1 MNKFPKET
9 SLKIELKKA
18 MGKLESL
25 GISYPSGYFEKLL
38 IKYSSGITYPRIL
51 MRIGEPNIR
60 NHPLYKKILLRRRKF
75 LDYGCGTG
83 DDIRALLKDGYP
95 RKNIKGFDIEWN
107 SLNIGFDLYRDKER
121 TQDIF
126 TVSTTLPF
134 NKEVF
139 DAVYSGSVLHT
150 IRQKHQIA
158 SYLHKANEVL
168 KDKGILFGSTLGTDN
183 NSPFSTEDVSLTLL
197 TEKGLCQLLKDA
209 GFTDI
214 KTSITNVD
222 ILTNPKYRIWFSG
235 KKVVNVGYNSI
246 VQEGESYS

>member
-1 MNKFPKET
+1 MNSFPKKT
-9 SLKIELKKA
+9 SLKIELTKA
-18 MGKLESL
+18 MKRLESL

-38 IKYSSGITYPRIL
+38 KKYSSGISYPRIL

-60 NHPLYKKILLRRRKF
+60 NHPLYKEILLRRGEF

-107 SLNIGFDLYRDKER
+107 SLTIGFDLYRDKKHMR
-121 TQDIF
+121 NIF

-134 NKEVF
+134 NKETF
-139 DAVYSGSVLHT
+139 DTVYSGSVLHT
-150 IRQKHQIA
+150 IREKHGID
-158 SYLHKANEVL
+158 SYLYKANEVL
-168 KDKGILFGSTLGTDN
+168 KNNGILFGSTLGTDN
-183 NSPFSTEDVSLTLL
+183 DTPFLDEDVSLTLL
-197 TEKGLCQLLKDA
+197 TENELCHLLKDT

-222 ILTNPKYRIWFSG
+222 MLTNPKYRIWFSG
-235 KKVVNVGYNSI
+235 IKNS
-246 VQEGESYS
+246 S